1 MTDGFVWGGINLRKF
16 FAFFLKNF
24 WMVIAV
30 MLITY
35 LGLGLIDQR
44 TKSPAYTY
52 RAVAAVYPM
61 SSSYRFHTIENS
73 YDLSNKTNV
82 IGSVLNSEIFQSEFH
97 NQYPDFQD
105 FTIDCAQIANTD
117 LLVLHAT
124 SSKAE
129 NASEGIQAAIEF
141 FSQFSGNVTGNADIK
156 IIFRQNAPTLAGDS
170 SKIQSNQSKLSVFSG
185 LMVAG
190 LFILMYVLKK
200 TYKTEG
206 SLRKRFKNVRFF
218 SLPVIKYGLENKK
231 GFFSKNNY
239 QNPIN
244 KLTLEIKQV
253 LHKQGKKSLFVTS
266 YADQAGGSVFL
277 SELTRELVKQNENVI
292 LIGRTALQRD
302 VTSGPEVSDGRKQH
316 SISDV
321 IHREC
326 TVKDAL
332 FYNEELKVYC
342 IQCDLDSIGEDISYS
357 VNDARHVLDECLE
370 YTDLV
375 LLDGTAMFSS
385 HYAEIWQEAVDASVA
400 LCQSKYAD
408 CFKVDQMLN
417 NLQESDTYFVGC
429 VLSGF

>member
-1 MTDGFVWGGINLRKF
+1 MTYGFVWGGINLRKL

-24 WMVIAV
+24 WMVITA

-44 TKSPAYTY
+44 TNNPAYTY

-105 FTIDCAQIANTD
+105 FTIDCTQIANTD

-141 FSQFSGNVTGNADIK
+141 FSKFSGNVTGNADIK
-156 IIFRQNAPTLAGDS
+156 IIYRQNAPTLAGDS
-170 SKIQSNQSKLSVFSG
+170 SKIQSNRSKLSVLSG
-185 LMVAG
+185 MMVAG
-190 LFILMYVLKK
+190 LFILMHVLKK

-218 SLPVIKYGLENKK
+218 SLPIIKSELESKK
-231 GFFSKNNY
+231 GLFSKKNSLD
-239 QNPIN
+239 PI
-244 KLTLEIKQV
+244 KILTLEIKQA
-253 LHKQGKKSLFVTS
+253 LHKRGKKSLFVTS
-266 YADQAGGSVFL
+266 YADQAGGGVFL
-277 SELTRELVKQNENVI
+277 SELARELAKQNENVI
-292 LIGRTALQRD
+292 LIGRNALQRD
-302 VTSGPEVSDGRKQH
+302 VVSGPEESDGRKQH

-321 IHREC
+321 IHRQC

-342 IQCDLDSIGEDISYS
+342 IQCDPDSIGEDISYS
-357 VNDARHVLDECLE
+357 VDDARRVLGECLR
-370 YTDLV
+370 YTNLV

-385 HYAEIWQEAVDASVA
+385 HYAQIWQEAVDASVA
-400 LCQSKYAD
+400 LCRSEDAD
-408 CFKVDQMLN
+408 YFKVDQMLN
-417 NLQESDTYFVGC
+417 NLQESDTYFAGC